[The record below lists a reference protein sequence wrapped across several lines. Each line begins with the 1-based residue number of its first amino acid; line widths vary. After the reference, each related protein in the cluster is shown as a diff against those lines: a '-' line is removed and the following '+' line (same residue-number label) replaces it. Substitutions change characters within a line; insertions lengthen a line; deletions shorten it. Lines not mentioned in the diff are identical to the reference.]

1 MKRFA
6 PWFLAAAMVA
16 VAILA
21 VSMMGGGDPAFAQA
35 SSGSVSSS
43 SSGSVSSSASSS
55 ASSSSSSSSSSSG
68 TPYAII
74 SWNAPTTDANGN
86 PLTSAPTYQ
95 IFWSTVAGQA
105 VIAFAA
111 ESPPGVQCCTYTA
124 GPLVPGTQYWWY
136 VTASNSIGTSVPS
149 ALTSQLVPGSSS
161 SNSSSSSSSSAPSGP
176 AAPAAPTGVSSQIV
190 WHTVSASSSS
200 SSP

>member
-43 SSGSVSSSASSS
+43 SSGSASSSASSS
-55 ASSSSSSSSSSSG
+55 VSSSSSSSSSSS

-95 IFWSTVAGQA
+95 IFWSTVVGQSVTA
-105 VIAFAA
+105 YAA

-149 ALTSQLVPGSSS
+149 ALTSQLVPGG
-161 SNSSSSSSSSAPSGP
+161 SSSSSSSSSSP
-176 AAPAAPTGVSSQIV
+176 AAPAAPGAPTGVTSQIV
-190 WHTVSASSSS
+190 YH
-200 SSP
+200 